1 MKVLVLG
8 ASGML
13 GHRLC
18 RRLRTRF
25 DIVGTIRDADV
36 TRLAAYV
43 PEVRILPKTDA
54 GDLDLLGSVI
64 ADEKPDVVVNAVG
77 LVKQSA
83 ESSDAIAALR
93 ANAVLP
99 IELARQSSRLDF
111 RLITVS
117 TDCVFSG
124 RKGLYTEDDRP
135 DASDLYGM
143 SKLLGEP
150 VGERVLVLRTSI
162 IGPEID
168 TRHGLL
174 EWFLSNSGSSV
185 PAYRRAVF
193 SGFPTVILADVIGDL
208 IQHHSELSGTYHV
221 SSDPITKYDLLRLIE
236 RKYAA
241 NIELTPVDE
250 PAIDRSLDS
259 DRFRQE
265 TGFRPRPW
273 EEMIAVMH
281 ADHVSTLKVG
291 RFRH

>member
-1 MKVLVLG
+1 MKVLILG

-18 RRLRTRF
+18 RRLSNRF
-25 DIVGTIRDADV
+25 EVVGTIRDADV
-36 TRLAAYV
+36 RRLAAYV
-43 PEVRILPKTDA
+43 PEVRIVPNTDA

-99 IELARQSSRLDF
+99 IELARQSSRLGF

-135 DASDLYGM
+135 DATDLYGM

-150 VGERVLVLRTSI
+150 VGDRVLVLRTSI
-162 IGPEID
+162 IGPEIG

-174 EWFLSNSGSSV
+174 EWVLSNSGSSV
-185 PAYRRAVF
+185 PAYRRAIF

-208 IQHHSELSGTYHV
+208 IQHHAELSGTYHV
-221 SSDPITKYDLLRLIE
+221 SGDPITKYDLLRLFE

-250 PAIDRSLDS
+250 PAIDRSLNS
-259 DRFRQE
+259 DRFRRA

-273 EEMIAVMH
+273 EEMIDIMH
-281 ADHVSTLKVG
+281 ADHVSSLQVG